1 MHEHRWPSYVAEE
14 QAIRRIR
21 MLSAA
26 GLKLDTIKQL
36 LPCILNDRPDFQP
49 CAEVL
54 ATLRREI
61 GGMDG
66 RIERLKSSRSIL
78 VGYLR
83 ELT

>member
-1 MHEHRWPSYVAEE
+1 MIAR
-14 QAIRRIR
+14 
-21 MLSAA
+21 
-26 GLKLDTIKQL
+26 
-36 LPCILNDRPDFQP
+36 DFQP